1 MGEGGTGGGPGT
13 APGGGL
19 RLGPVPLSGPGA
31 AGRAWAARPRRGLS
45 RAGGAGASPHAN
57 PPRVSQF
64 CSKPAQNP
72 SHKRPLLSARVSAA
86 P

>member
-1 MGEGGTGGGPGT
+1 MRAGRGGTGDSTG
-13 APGGGL
+13 
-19 RLGPVPLSGPGA
+19 RGA
-31 AGRAWAARPRRGLS
+31 AARPRAPQRAGGCGQGLGS
-45 RAGGAGASPHAN
+45 AAPAGPFPGGGAGASPHAN

-64 CSKPAQNP
+64 PSKPAQNP